1 MERRLRCGIAEP
13 NPTAPLALRGAPEAA
28 LRRGGNE
35 AAVTW
40 QNHLVPRF
48 CLRRETSADFFRKG
62 GSGGGFRLHGSL
74 VSRGPSGYTTAVTT
88 DLSIAALTRLQE
100 GNKRFIANV
109 RGIDALLT
117 QQRRA
122 ELATRQQPFAIVLG
136 CSDSRAPAEIVF
148 DQGLGDLFVIRIAGN
163 IVAPSGIASVEFAAQ
178 RFGIPLVVLMG
189 HTGCGAIEAAL
200 ESISRPDDVSLHNL
214 RSIVDRVKPAIE
226 PLMMTDLARDP
237 VALRRQCVRANVRAG
252 ANHLRHGSPVL
263 EGLVLEGRLAVVG
276 AEYDLESGLVDFFDG
291 VPTR

>member
-1 MERRLRCGIAEP
+1 MSGPLRSEITSQAVFAVWGKRTRIS
-13 NPTAPLALRGAPEAA
+13 PEK
-28 LRRGGNE
+28 E
-35 AAVTW
+35 AQDW
-40 QNHLVPRF
+40 D
-48 CLRRETSADFFRKG
+48 CC
-62 GSGGGFRLHGSL
+62 LHGSL
-74 VSRGPSGYTTAVTT
+74 VRRGPSRYRAPVTT
-88 DLSIAALTRLQE
+88 VQSIAALTRLQD

-122 ELATRQQPFAIVLG
+122 ELAARQQPFAIVLG

-200 ESISRPDDVSLHNL
+200 ESISRPDDESLHNL

-226 PLMMTDLARDP
+226 PLTMTDLARDP

-263 EGLVLEGRLAVVG
+263 EGLVLDGKLTVVG
-276 AEYDLESGLVDFFDG
+276 AEYDLESGQVDFFDG
-291 VPTR
+291 VPTP

>member
-1 MERRLRCGIAEP
+1 MLAAETPEVFPEKPRAVRVRRPHDGLVRRD
-13 NPTAPLALRGAPEAA
+13 RG
-28 LRRGGNE
+28 RYK
-35 AAVTW
+35 AAVST
-40 QNHLVPRF
+40 HP
-48 CLRRETSADFFRKG
+48 
-62 GSGGGFRLHGSL
+62 SL
-74 VSRGPSGYTTAVTT
+74 V
-88 DLSIAALTRLQE
+88 ALTRLQE

-109 RGIDALLT
+109 RGIDALVS
-117 QQRRA
+117 QHRRA
-122 ELATRQQPFAIVLG
+122 ELAARQQPFAIVLG

-200 ESISRPDDVSLHNL
+200 ESISRPDDASLDNL

-226 PLMMTDLARDP
+226 PLTATELARDP

-263 EGLVLEGRLAVVG
+263 EQMVLDGRLTVVG
-276 AEYDLESGLVDFFDG
+276 AEYDLESGVVDFFDG
-291 VPTR
+291 VPAR